1 MITSRNQPQ
10 AETRTNADFEDC
22 QAFPDEGVIETRML
36 DFEALQASRRGMY
49 WSRQDVGT
57 WNSKL
62 SVCCNKITGYSRY

>member
-49 WSRQDVGT
+49 WSRWDVATG
-57 WNSKL
+57 NCKLPVCYSK
-62 SVCCNKITGYSRY
+62 NPGYSRY